1 MNDNLRNLEEE
12 YLKNTLIL
20 LDDKIEELG
29 GNLEV
34 DNVKINEFQKFIF
47 KEIGSMDKYEI
58 QSNMLSSAMELNEF
72 ERKARYLKKLLRIK
86 DSPYF
91 GRIDFLSDKL
101 YEVYIGITYLSTE
114 DNQNIIYDW
123 RSPIASLFYQNSLGK
138 TSYLAPNGNVFGNL
152 TLKRQYNIKDRK
164 LLQILDNSLNITDE
178 LLQQVLAN
186 NSSDKMKNIV
196 NTIQEEQND
205 IIRNLS
211 DKNLIVEGIAGSGK
225 TSVALHRI
233 AYLLYQI
240 EDLTSNNIL
249 IFSPNDIFS
258 TYISN
263 VLPELGED
271 NTKETT
277 FSSLQSSY
285 LREYKSVESFSL
297 FLARYYQDKDF
308 NKDLVKLKQS
318 NLMIKL
324 IDNYVNYLS
333 NNIKFNLDFEDK
345 RFFYSKN
352 SLNELFNRYSRL
364 TIIERFKK
372 ISEYICMHNSISY
385 GRYGK
390 TILNKLYKLSNFNP
404 DIKEIYKNFYKSE
417 IFQSVYKLTD
427 IEIDSFVKQKEVNY
441 EDSLLLIYLKGLI
454 NEFPYSNLI
463 KEIVIDE
470 AQDYSL
476 IQYIIL
482 KKIFKRA
489 SFTIL
494 GDTNQTI
501 NPYYH
506 YNSLDEISKVI
517 ESKYLKLTKTYRSS
531 PEIIEYANKILNL
544 NHVVAVRNSKVIPV
558 IEKNSLNIL
567 DIENDI
573 KTNIDKFK
581 RIAIITK
588 NDIDTNYIYDNLKDK
603 FNISNMLDSIITN
616 PNLVVIPAYLA
627 KGLEFDM
634 VIVYTSLE
642 NKFLERDKYLFYVA
656 VTRCQHKLIIYNNS
670 YNF

>member
-1 MNDNLRNLEEE
+1 MNDSLRNLEEE

-20 LDDKIEELG
+20 LDEKIKELG

-72 ERKARYLKKLLRIK
+72 ERKAKYLKKLLRIK

-101 YEVYIGITYLSTE
+101 YEVYIGITYLSDD

-138 TSYLAPNGNVFGNL
+138 TSYLAPDGSVFGNL

-277 FSSLQSSY
+277 FSALQSSY
-285 LREYKSVESFSL
+285 LKEYKSVESFKD

-308 NKDLVKLKQS
+308 NKELVKLKQS
-318 NLMIKL
+318 DLMIKL
-324 IDNYVNYLS
+324 IDDYVNYLS
-333 NNIKFNLDFEDK
+333 NNIKFTLDFEDK

-352 SLNELFNRYSRL
+352 SLNELFNRYNRL

-372 ISEYICMHNSISY
+372 ISEYICMHNNISY
-385 GRYGK
+385 GKYGK

-404 DIKEIYKNFYKSE
+404 NLKEIYKNFYKSK
-417 IFQSVYKLTD
+417 IFQSIYKLTD
-427 IEIDSFVKQKEVNY
+427 IEIDSFVNLKEANY

-463 KEIVIDE
+463 REIVIDE

-501 NPYYH
+501 NPYYY
-506 YNSLDEISKVI
+506 YNSLDEISKII

-558 IEKNSLNIL
+558 IEKNSSNVL

-573 KTNIDKFK
+573 KSNIGKFK

-588 NDIDTNYIYDNLKDK
+588 NDLDTNYIYNNLKDK
-603 FNISNMLDSIITN
+603 FNISNMLDIITN

-634 VIVYTSLE
+634 VIVYTTLE
-642 NKFLERDKYLFYVA
+642 NKFLERDKYLYYVA
-656 VTRCQHKLIIYNNS
+656 ITRCQHKLIIYNNS

>member
-1 MNDNLRNLEEE
+1 MNDSLRNLEEE

-29 GNLEV
+29 VNLEI
-34 DNVKINEFQKFIF
+34 DNIKINEFQKFIF
-47 KEIGSMDKYEI
+47 KEMGSMDKYEI

-72 ERKARYLKKLLRIK
+72 ERKAKYLKKLLHIK

-101 YEVYIGITYLSTE
+101 YEVYIGITYLSTN

-152 TLKRQYNIKDRK
+152 TLKRQYNIKNRK

-277 FSSLQSSY
+277 FSALQSSY
-285 LREYKSVESFSL
+285 LREYKSVESFKD

-308 NKDLVKLKQS
+308 NKELVKLK
-318 NLMIKL
+318 
-324 IDNYVNYLS
+324 
-333 NNIKFNLDFEDK
+333 
-345 RFFYSKN
+345 
-352 SLNELFNRYSRL
+352 
-364 TIIERFKK
+364 
-372 ISEYICMHNSISY
+372 
-385 GRYGK
+385 
-390 TILNKLYKLSNFNP
+390 
-404 DIKEIYKNFYKSE
+404 
-417 IFQSVYKLTD
+417 
-427 IEIDSFVKQKEVNY
+427 
-441 EDSLLLIYLKGLI
+441 
-454 NEFPYSNLI
+454 
-463 KEIVIDE
+463 
-470 AQDYSL
+470 
-476 IQYIIL
+476 
-482 KKIFKRA
+482 
-489 SFTIL
+489 
-494 GDTNQTI
+494 
-501 NPYYH
+501 
-506 YNSLDEISKVI
+506 
-517 ESKYLKLTKTYRSS
+517 
-531 PEIIEYANKILNL
+531 
-544 NHVVAVRNSKVIPV
+544 
-558 IEKNSLNIL
+558 
-567 DIENDI
+567 
-573 KTNIDKFK
+573 
-581 RIAIITK
+581 
-588 NDIDTNYIYDNLKDK
+588 
-603 FNISNMLDSIITN
+603 
-616 PNLVVIPAYLA
+616 
-627 KGLEFDM
+627 
-634 VIVYTSLE
+634 
-642 NKFLERDKYLFYVA
+642 
-656 VTRCQHKLIIYNNS
+656 
-670 YNF
+670 

>member
-1 MNDNLRNLEEE
+1 MNDSLRNLEEE

-20 LDDKIEELG
+20 LDNKIEELG
-29 GNLEV
+29 GNLEI
-34 DNVKINEFQKFIF
+34 DNIKINEFQKFIF

-72 ERKARYLKKLLRIK
+72 ERKAKYLKKLLHIK

-101 YEVYIGITYLSTE
+101 YEVYIGITYLSTN

-138 TSYLAPNGNVFGNL
+138 TSYLAPDGNVFGNL

-277 FSSLQSSY
+277 FSALQSSY
-285 LREYKSVESFSL
+285 LKEYKSVESFKD

-308 NKDLVKLKQS
+308 NKELVKLKQS
-318 NLMIKL
+318 DLMIKL

-333 NNIKFNLDFEDK
+333 NNVKFNLDFEDK
-345 RFFYSKN
+345 RFFYSK
-352 SLNELFNRYSRL
+352 STLDELFNRYSRL

-372 ISEYICMHNSISY
+372 ISEYICMHNNISY
-385 GRYGK
+385 GKYGK

-404 DIKEIYKNFYKSE
+404 NLKEIYKNFYKSK
-417 IFQSVYKLTD
+417 IFQSIYKLTD
-427 IEIDSFVKQKEVNY
+427 IEIDSFVNLKEANY

-506 YNSLDEISKVI
+506 YNSLDEISSVI

-558 IEKNSLNIL
+558 IEKNSSNVL

-573 KTNIDKFK
+573 KSNIDKFK

-588 NDIDTNYIYDNLKDK
+588 NDLDTNYIYNNLKDK
-603 FNISNMLDSIITN
+603 FNISNMLDVITN

-634 VIVYTSLE
+634 VIVYTTLE
-642 NKFLERDKYLFYVA
+642 NKFLERDKYLYYVA